1 MPNDLLL
8 TGEIHDDHR
17 SNAGF
22 VGELTEQVRAKS
34 KFASCVNDVHMSQTA
49 ARNDDGLSDS
59 VAYPTNSD
67 IAYPTNSDCQL
78 ANVIDDPTSPDV
90 VFPNTIAGKIPV
102 GYTRQRISHAD
113 ALILQPN
120 TPCQGVVEGSEIRL
134 SDHASFTNTGYFE
147 CTLSTPG
154 LLKHVGSDKSAL
166 EWDQACALAEHA
178 LAKTSMPEVIRVD
191 ELTIIVDSGASA
203 HMSPYVSLLKDRTPF
218 NGGVR
223 FGSSRAGLT
232 RVDVIGNVWILK
244 DVLHVPD
251 LNYFLISVG
260 CLDREG
266 YRTVF
271 NTQTCMVFNCDDEI
285 CLVAHLNDSE
295 LYEVDYNWKR
305 VIMGNTTYVE
315 SSNNATTEFLL
326 TDAIRV
332 SGSTEGESGDTDASG
347 IQGEQVGS
355 EQSILQKP
363 NDGVRGKRKL
373 FNPNTSDR
381 DFVYGSA
388 GKRTNSTIGDTNPM
402 TILHRRLGH
411 WNEES
416 IKSMVRS
423 NQVVG
428 LGYTWDQIK
437 DLSLPWCPQCKQ
449 GKMRA
454 STPKLPDEY
463 HPYEA
468 GEWWSFDIKESEWGT
483 SARGFRYIIFFVD
496 RKSKLKR
503 SYLIKD
509 KSDTLEVI
517 KAHLTFLLSHSKTWK
532 FALCDSEN
540 VNVSKQ
546 VVDFLGKNGI
556 TFHRSSPYAHHQ
568 NGLVES
574 NIGHIM
580 DTARTIMIDMK
591 VPRSLWDYAV
601 LHAVYVSNRM
611 YRKELSS
618 TPYQMFYGVAPDVS
632 TLVPFYSPGV
642 CHVTKD
648 ERARGG
654 HLKNVK
660 GRLIRMLGIDESGK
674 DLYVVR
680 DILNRST
687 LSRKDCE
694 FNESTDPQVVRD
706 LLQYYE
712 SVEDPKWM
720 AKEPDEKDPS
730 EFIRATRS
738 MSHVKGSQQP
748 DTEPVSTDIPKVSK
762 DSDDESVVSGEGE
775 TTGES
780 EFEDLQAIIE
790 AYFRIHES
798 NILESDYEEPSMPS
812 VTSSSILDI
821 NVQGND
827 NEEDDWDY
835 DEDDL
840 ETAVSYYTAAIAMNA
855 PAIGLP
861 PQPSTLQEALS
872 KSNPHWK
879 EWQTALW
886 KEIGQLEERGSFQV
900 ADEQTGRG
908 MKTRLLFRVSYDNDY
923 KLKFKCRLVM
933 CGYSQIKGVDYQDTY
948 APTPAIPTL
957 FLQMHV
963 AATLGYQID
972 EFDVTGAYLEGK
984 NDFEMYCYLPKELG
998 LARRRYRVINSVYGE
1013 KQAGRIWYLKNDSI
1027 LVDKLKFIKCEANPN
1042 LYRRSTDDGKEIYI
1056 TIHVDDGFITSTDQS
1071 LIDQFIEAY
1080 GKHLTKVTRY
1090 GNDAQK
1096 YLGMDFKKD
1105 GNYIYLSQS
1114 NYVKNTVLLGR
1125 EKPPRKTLTPMLE
1138 TVNLREAIKNPQN
1151 ESLLTDTGTFRYLA
1165 DRTRPDILNAVGEIS
1180 SGGDK
1185 EPSDLHVQTKERIYN
1200 YLYCNPERVLKLGG
1214 PEPLKIFG
1222 FVDASFGL
1230 KTRIGGALFLGM
1242 YSGAFYTFS
1251 VTDRSVSLSST
1262 EAEIKGIA
1270 RLILPIMHFVQ
1281 VANFLGSHQDSRVD
1295 LYCDN
1300 ESAIEISKML
1310 KMTEQ
1315 VRHIQKIINFIR
1327 KKINQGVINLK
1338 WVPGDKNPADVLT
1351 KPLRR
1356 EPFWRH
1362 SETLLS
1368 GFNGSFDF

>member
-1 MPNDLLL
+1 MM
-8 TGEIHDDHR
+8 
-17 SNAGF
+17 
-22 VGELTEQVRAKS
+22 TEQVQSKS
-34 KFASCVNDVHMSQTA
+34 KFALRVNDVHMSPTVMHA
-49 ARNDDGLSDS
+49 DVGLDDFVD
-59 VAYPTNSD
+59 YPK
-67 IAYPTNSDCQL
+67 NSDCQL
-78 ANVIDDPTSPDV
+78 ANVTDDPTSPDV
-90 VFPNTIAGKIPV
+90 VFPNTTAGKIPV
-102 GYTRQRISHAD
+102 GYTRQWISHAD
-113 ALILQPN
+113 ALISQSN
-120 TPCQGVVEGSEIRL
+120 TPRQGVVEGSEIRL

-147 CTLSTPG
+147 CMLSTPG

-166 EWDQACALAEHA
+166 EWDQSCALAEHA
-178 LAKTSMPEVIRVD
+178 LAKTSMLEVIRVD
-191 ELTIIVDSGASA
+191 ELTIIMDSGASA

-223 FGSSRAGLT
+223 FGSSRVGLT
-232 RVDVIGNVWILK
+232 RVDVIGNIWILK
-244 DVLHVPD
+244 DVLYVPD

-271 NTQTCMVFNCDDEI
+271 DTQTCTVFNRDDEI
-285 CLVAHLNDSE
+285 CLIAHLNDSE
-295 LYEVDYNWKR
+295 LYEVDYNWKQ
-305 VIMGNTTYVE
+305 VIMGTTTYAE
-315 SSNNATTEFLL
+315 SILNATSESTPP
-326 TDAIRV
+326 DVIRV
-332 SGSTEGESGDTDASG
+332 SGSTEGVLGDTDASG
-347 IQGEQVGS
+347 ILGEQVGS
-355 EQSILQKP
+355 ETSTLQKP
-363 NDGVRGKRKL
+363 NDGVRGKRKH
-373 FNPNTSDR
+373 FNPNTSDK

-388 GKRTNSTIGDTNPM
+388 GKKTESTIGDTNPM
-402 TILHRRLGH
+402 TVLHRRLGH

-423 NQVVG
+423 NQVIG
-428 LGYTWDQIK
+428 LSYTWDQIK

-449 GKMRA
+449 GKMKA

-463 HPYEA
+463 HPYGA
-468 GEWWSFDIKESEWGT
+468 GEWWSFDIKESEWGP

-503 SYLIKD
+503 PYLIKD

-517 KAHLTFLLSHSKTWK
+517 RAHLTFLLSHGKTWK
-532 FALCDSEN
+532 VALCDSEN

-546 VVDFLGKNGI
+546 VVDFFGKNGV
-556 TFHRSSPYAHHQ
+556 TFQRSAPYAHHQ

-611 YRKELSS
+611 YRRELTS
-618 TPYQMFYGVAPDVS
+618 TPYQMFYGVIPDVS

-642 CHVTKD
+642 CHVTKE

-654 HLKNVK
+654 HLKNAK
-660 GRLIRMLGIDESGK
+660 GRLVRMLGIDESGK

-694 FNESTDPQVVRD
+694 FNESTDPQVVRN
-706 LLQYYE
+706 LLRYYE
-712 SVEDPKWM
+712 SIEEPKGM

-730 EFIRATRS
+730 EFIRVTRS
-738 MSHVKGSQQP
+738 MSRLKGSEQP
-748 DTEPVSTDIPKVSK
+748 VTEPVSTDFPKVSK
-762 DSDDESVVSGEGE
+762 DPDDESVVSDEGQ

-780 EFEDLQAIIE
+780 EYEDLQATLE
-790 AYFRIHES
+790 AYFCTHES
-798 NILESDYEEPSMPS
+798 NILELDYDKAPTLGQHG
-812 VTSSSILDI
+812 VTSSSILDL

-840 ETAVSYYTAAIAMNA
+840 ESAVSYYTAAIAMNA

-861 PQPSTLQEALS
+861 PQPSNLQEALS

-900 ADEQTGRG
+900 ADEQSGRG

-933 CGYSQIKGVDYQDTY
+933 CGYSQIKGLDYQDTY

-998 LARRRYRVINSVYGE
+998 LTKRRYRVINSVYGE

-1042 LYRRSTDDGKEIYI
+1042 LYRRTTEDGREIFI
-1056 TIHVDDGFITSTDQS
+1056 TIHVDDGFITSTDQL
-1071 LIDQFIEAY
+1071 LIDQFIQAY

-1096 YLGMDFKKD
+1096 YLGMDFKKEGD
-1105 GNYIYLSQS
+1105 YIYLSQS

-1125 EKPPRKTLTPMLE
+1125 EKPSRKTLTPMLE

-1200 YLYCNPERVLKLGG
+1200 YLYSNPERVLKLGG
-1214 PEPLKIFG
+1214 PRPLKMFG

-1242 YSGAFYTFS
+1242 FSGAFYTFS

-1281 VANFLGSHQDSRVD
+1281 VANFLGALQDSGVD

-1310 KMTEQ
+1310 KMTDQ

-1356 EPFWRH
+1356 KTFWRH
-1362 SETLLS
+1362 SESLLS